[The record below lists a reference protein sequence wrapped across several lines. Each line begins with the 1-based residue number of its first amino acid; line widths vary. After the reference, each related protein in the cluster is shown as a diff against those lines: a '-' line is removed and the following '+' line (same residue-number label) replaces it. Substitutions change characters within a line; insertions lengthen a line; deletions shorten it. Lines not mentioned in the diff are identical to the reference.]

1 MNNLPVNPTSSTSKI
16 RRQNYNKQ
24 GHNNCMKLPL
34 LNTNSCI
41 NFFTF
46 PARCLYQI
54 FSFPPHRYF
63 LKDLTVSKLS
73 NITETDKNIRMEFSP
88 MKDEILSDVIT
99 AEMKFYPKR

>member
-1 MNNLPVNPTSSTSKI
+1 MNDLPVNPTSSTSKI

-34 LNTNSCI
+34 LNTNSLI

-46 PARCLYQI
+46 PATK
-54 FSFPPHRYF
+54 FSPSLRTAYF

-73 NITETDKNIRMEFSP
+73 NVTETDKNIRMEFSP
-88 MKDEILSDVIT
+88 MKDEILSDIIT
-99 AEMKFYPKR
+99 DEMKFYPIK

>member
-1 MNNLPVNPTSSTSKI
+1 MNNLPVNPTSSSSKI

-24 GHNNCMKLPL
+24 GHNNCIKLPL
-34 LNTNSCI
+34 LNTNSLI

-46 PARCLYQI
+46 PATCFYQI
-54 FSFPPHRYF
+54 FFFPYF

-88 MKDEILSDVIT
+88 MKDEILSDLIT
-99 AEMKFYPKR
+99 AEMKFYPMR